1 MSKKLQGTL
10 YTLLHLANQIDLFYK
25 AAVELNIKLKEWNPI
40 LSEHDPKMTLDTIA
54 IPACTNN
61 IFILAVSFL
70 DEWNEHFTPNNL
82 PTYKDR
88 ILKVRRITKPA
99 FKRIAKWKD
108 LKNGRNIIFA
118 HNFRVKGQDIFT
130 SGKKHNLKFPMYN
143 TEVSLLHDLIW
154 LVGQEL
160 LDEFTDIDIDENR
173 SIQDGIN
180 FQSEHIDS
188 DAEVMKIYDEIAA
201 NKIEEFEKQNG
212 HMKKQ

>member
-25 AAVELNIKLKEWNPI
+25 AAVELNVKLKEWNPVI
-40 LSEHDPKMTLDTIA
+40 SEGDPTMTLDKVA
-54 IPACTNN
+54 LPACTNN

-70 DEWNEHFTPNNL
+70 DEWNGHFTPNNL

-88 ILKVRRITKPA
+88 IMKVRRITKPA
-99 FKRIAKWKD
+99 FNRIAKWKG
-108 LKNGRNIIFA
+108 LKDGRNIIFA

-130 SGKKHNLKFPMYN
+130 SAKKHDLKFPLYN

-154 LVGQEL
+154 LISQEL
-160 LDEFTDIDIDENR
+160 LDEFTDIEIDGQR

-188 DAEVMKIYDEIAA
+188 NKEVMKIFDEMAA
-201 NKIEEFEKQNG
+201 NKMEEFEKQHG
-212 HMKKQ
+212 HLKK

>member
-25 AAVELNIKLKEWNPI
+25 AAVELNAKLKDWNPVI
-40 LSEHDPKMTLDTIA
+40 SESDPKMTLDKVA

-82 PTYKDR
+82 PAFKDR

-99 FKRIAKWKD
+99 FKRIGKWTGLKD
-108 LKNGRNIIFA
+108 GRNIVFA
-118 HNFRVKGQDIFT
+118 HNLRVKGQDIFT
-130 SGKKHNLKFPMYN
+130 SGKKHNLVFPMYN

-154 LVGQEL
+154 LVSGEL
-160 LDEFTDIDIDENR
+160 LDEFADIEIDVNR

-180 FQSEHIDS
+180 FQSQHIDS
-188 DAEVMKIYDEIAA
+188 NAEVDTIFNEIAA
-201 NKIEEFEKQNG
+201 IKISEFEKQYG
-212 HMKKQ
+212 HLKK